1 MLLEITVPFSPN
13 LSFYRSDLDNTWREG
28 QSRVQTCKIL
38 QRVVVCSADGGSRFD
53 PLGYS
58 SLLNS
63 SEEGPQ
69 AALCPRQASFSST
82 PEKNITNERVFIRW
96 NPSGTFR
103 KMQYCVSMMLYFYLP
118 HQTHTQTFS
127 YSFQH
132 FVAQWVTKWRLLSVR
147 KGLSGPIWAIS
158 MWGQSARLQVLSP
171 NRALGQ
177 LVCTPWNSFDA

>member
-13 LSFYRSDLDNTWREG
+13 PSFYRSDLDNTWREG

-38 QRVVVCSADGGSRFD
+38 QRVVVCSADCSSRID

-69 AALCPRQASFSST
+69 ATLCTRQASFSST
-82 PEKNITNERVFIRW
+82 PEKNITNECVFIRW
-96 NPSGTFR
+96 NTSGTFG
-103 KMQYCVSMMLYFYLP
+103 KMQCCVSMMLYFYLP
-118 HQTHTQTFS
+118 RQTHTRTFS
-127 YSFQH
+127 SSFQH
-132 FVAQWVTKWRLLSVR
+132 FVAHLVTKWSLFSVG

-158 MWGQSARLQVLSP
+158 TWAQRARLQVLSP
-171 NRALGQ
+171 NRALGH
-177 LVCTPWNSFDA
+177 LVCRPWNASDA